1 MFWCKI
7 QFINH
12 NSSDCLFLF
21 MSLFADNMA
30 ENNHINVTSIW
41 IDCIWNWAENFF
53 TSSFDI
59 FKARRMIFPSPRLQI
74 TAAAIYS
81 DDCTEDKKPWRTNKY
96 QILLHNLRFMSC
108 TTSLHEDE
116 IGVKRNLL
124 FLYMDIRC
132 NFLFK
137 MVSYDESFA
146 WWVFIWKTRY
156 K

>member
-21 MSLFADNMA
+21 MSLFADN
-30 ENNHINVTSIW
+30 NHINVTSIW
-41 IDCIWNWAENFF
+41 IACIWNWAENFF

-59 FKARRMIFPSPRLQI
+59 FKARRMTFFPAPGYKLLQLQFI
-74 TAAAIYS
+74 PMIVQKT
-81 DDCTEDKKPWRTNKY
+81 KKPWRTNKY

-146 WWVFIWKTRY
+146 WRVFIKKTRY

>member
-1 MFWCKI
+1 MRITAK
-7 QFINH
+7 
-12 NSSDCLFLF
+12 
-21 MSLFADNMA
+21 
-30 ENNHINVTSIW
+30 NNHINVTSIW

-137 MVSYDESFA
+137 MVSYDESFLDEFLLKKQSISKDSFTMA
-146 WWVFIWKTRY
+146 LVSMYLKLI
-156 K
+156 